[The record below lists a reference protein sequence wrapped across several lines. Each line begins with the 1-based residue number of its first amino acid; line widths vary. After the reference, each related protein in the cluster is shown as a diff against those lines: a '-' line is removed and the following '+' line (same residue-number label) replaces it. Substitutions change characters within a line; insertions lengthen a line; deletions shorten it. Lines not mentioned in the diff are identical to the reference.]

1 MSQVAIT
8 EITKLIKV
16 KDPTADGTSAVTTD
30 AVDTQGWQGCRFFTS
45 FGTAATGNTIKGQQ
59 SDDDAA
65 TDAYSDLAG
74 TSLSS
79 GTSDEDVVM
88 DIVKP
93 RKRYLKAVFARGTTS
108 TLGDVWAELYGPIS
122 EPSTQSVSGTIIS
135 EISVSPD
142 EGTA

>member
-1 MSQVAIT
+1 MSQLAIT
-8 EITKLIKV
+8 EITKLIEV
-16 KDPTADGTSAVTTD
+16 KTVTADGTSAVTSD
-30 AVDTQGWQGCRFFTS
+30 AVDTQGWQGCRFFTA
-45 FGTAATGNTIKGQQ
+45 FGTAAAGNTIKGQQ

-74 TSLSS
+74 TSLAST
-79 GTSDEDVVM
+79 TSEAVVM

-93 RKRYLKAVFARGTTS
+93 RKRYLKAVIARGTTS
-108 TLGDVWAELYGPIS
+108 TLGNIWAELYGPVS
-122 EPSTQSVSGTIIS
+122 EPSTQTTTGTIVS